1 MNSVVR
7 QSDKTNWTSL
17 NRKCLGK
24 KEQMIPAKG
33 QKYSSLTP
41 QKAPEDTDIIITLQ
55 VRFRPFQKNISGKK
69 TLFTQHAKTE
79 K

>member
-1 MNSVVR
+1 
-7 QSDKTNWTSL
+7 
-17 NRKCLGK
+17 
-24 KEQMIPAKG
+24 MIPAKG

>member
-1 MNSVVR
+1 MS
-7 QSDKTNWTSL
+7 W
-17 NRKCLGK
+17 K
-24 KEQMIPAKG
+24 KEQIDDPSQRTKIL
-33 QKYSSLTP
+33 KLTP

-55 VRFRPFQKNISGKK
+55 VRFRPFQKNVSGKK